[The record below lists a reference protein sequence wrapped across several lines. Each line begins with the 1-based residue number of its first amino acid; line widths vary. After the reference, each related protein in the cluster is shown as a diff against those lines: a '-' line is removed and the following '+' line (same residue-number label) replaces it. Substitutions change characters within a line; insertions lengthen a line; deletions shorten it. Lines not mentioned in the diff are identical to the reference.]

1 MHLKKD
7 LFVYYQEIKT
17 TILDRQHP
25 ISGLLPASTAI
36 TAHGDYTDAWVRD
49 NVYSILA
56 VWGLALAFRQ
66 HAPLAAERYILE
78 QSTVKLMRALLLAM
92 MRQSHKVEHFKKSRK
107 TTDALHAKY
116 QTATG
121 NTVVGDQDWG
131 HLQID
136 ATALF
141 LLILSQMSATGL
153 RIIFSR
159 DEVDFIQNI
168 VYYLKFSAY
177 VADYGIW
184 ERGNKMNHGEPE
196 HNASSIGMAK
206 AALEAVDKI
215 NFFQTGRKGTAIKD
229 IFGSLFV
236 EFDDI
241 AAMRDVL
248 SHLLPAESASK
259 ESDAALL
266 SIIGFP
272 GFAVENSDTI
282 EKTFNKIKN
291 LLEGTYGCK
300 RFLLDGHQTVL
311 EDHEKLYYEA
321 EDLPQFSNIECEWPL
336 FFTYICLYYHFANQ
350 KEAASDYLKKIYHVA
365 IKNEED
371 LFLLPELYQ
380 VPEAAI
386 AAEKASPHSQ
396 PRHPN
401 ANIPLVWAQSLFF
414 LCQLL
419 EDNWL
424 NINDLDPLQCN
435 IQQKSLRR
443 TRLHLVVVA
452 ESPTAY
458 DELQDLGI
466 PCDLLSQSVMVK
478 HSRHLRETLSGL
490 GANPRLGLS
499 GRPPQEIGLLA
510 TAKSYHFAQGKA
522 VFLPNFLDITESY
535 LALDSRWLVKKIEA
549 AIAYIFKHWQETGQP
564 LLVLS
569 LPAIILEHI
578 DDSLLN
584 LLKKLSNSRYRKL
597 PVVAVTLEQA
607 LLKCKEEYLQHL
619 TLHSD
624 ADESRSLHS
633 EDWHDTNWQMA
644 YQQALITSDWKTLRC
659 LTEQAQHPDNQLEIA
674 VAKLLARQKQL
685 ILGKAY
691 APENILRQP
700 LSSKA
705 IFSLICDHYQ
715 SFPGEAAL
723 IQEILLYLGLLS
735 DSITDFLSDTLS
747 IHVGQLLH
755 FVIDSFA
762 KKQRLLPEAA
772 IENILTLAPADLLA
786 LLQNY
791 LLSYRDLEKHLYYIE
806 KISTQG
812 SHAPILKR
820 LKFQEDFNPIRQN
833 AESWEEWRHLRGI
846 ANARP
851 ADFYHKLWNF
861 LHITPGLI
869 IADRH
874 RPENRLDS
882 KTLLASTTPGEV
894 AFALTVEERL
904 NRITAPEY
912 RQLTIEAL
920 DFLGSIYENS
930 NNFRLED
937 DMVIDVLIGHAVRL
951 RWQRLSQCSD
961 TAYREQKAQAW
972 KHIYRQPPHIVA
984 NALKEA
990 FSFLLIPHQQG

>member
-1 MHLKKD
+1 MHIKKD

-92 MRQSHKVEHFKKSRK
+92 MRQAHKVEKFKKSRQ

-116 QTATG
+116 QTSTG
-121 NTVVGDQDWG
+121 NTVVGDQEWG
-131 HLQID
+131 HLQLD

-153 RIIFSR
+153 RIIFTT
-159 DEVDFIQNI
+159 DEVDFIQNL

-196 HNASSIGMAK
+196 HNASSIGMVK
-206 AALEAVDKI
+206 SALETVDKI
-215 NFFQTGRKGTAIKD
+215 SFFQTGRKGTAIKD
-229 IFGSLFV
+229 IFGSIFV

-248 SHLLPAESASK
+248 THLLPAESASK

-272 GFAVENSDTI
+272 GFAVENSDLI
-282 EKTFNKIKN
+282 EKTFNKIKQ
-291 LLEGTYGCK
+291 LLEGNYGCK

-311 EDHEKLYYEA
+311 ENCKKLYYEA
-321 EDLPQFSNIECEWPL
+321 ADLPQFSNIECEWPL
-336 FFTYICLYYHFANQ
+336 FFAYLCLYHHFANQ
-350 KEAASDYLKKIYHVA
+350 KPEASHYLAKLYQVA
-365 IKNEED
+365 VKNEEG
-371 LFLLPELYQ
+371 LWLLPELYK
-380 VPEAAI
+380 VAAN
-386 AAEKASPHSQ
+386 AVEQEKIQPHSQ
-396 PRHPN
+396 TRHPN
-401 ANIPLVWAQSLFF
+401 DNIPLVWAQSLFF

-424 NINDLDPLQCN
+424 NINDLDPLQRN
-435 IQQKSLRR
+435 LQQKSLRR
-443 TRLHLVVVA
+443 TRLHLVIIA
-452 ESPTAY
+452 ESPVGY
-458 DELQDLGI
+458 DILQDLGI
-466 PCDLLSQSVMVK
+466 PCDLVSQSVMVK
-478 HSRHLRETLSGL
+478 HSRSLRETLSGL
-490 GANPRLGLS
+490 GANARLGLS
-499 GRPPQEIGLLA
+499 GRPPQEIGLLS
-510 TAKSYHFAQGKA
+510 TAKSYHFSQGKV
-522 VFLPNFLDITESY
+522 VFLPNFLDISESY
-535 LALDSRWLVKKIEA
+535 LTLDSRWLVKKIEA
-549 AIAYIFKHWQETGQP
+549 ALAYIFKHWQETGHP

-569 LPAIILEHI
+569 LPAIILENI
-578 DDSLLN
+578 DNSLLN
-584 LLKKLSNSRYRKL
+584 LLRKLSNSRYQKL

-607 LLKCKEEYLQHL
+607 LLKGKEEYLQHL
-619 TLHSD
+619 TLADDDPEQSSRYSEVSD
-624 ADESRSLHS
+624 
-633 EDWHDTNWQMA
+633 WQKL
-644 YQQALITSDWKTLRC
+644 YQQALTQRDWKTLRC
-659 LTEQAQHPDNQLEIA
+659 LTEKAQKADNQLEIS
-674 VAKLLARQKQL
+674 VAKLLAKRKQL

-700 LSSKA
+700 LPSKT
-705 IFSLICDHYQ
+705 IFSLICAHYQ

-723 IQEILLYLGLLS
+723 IQEILLYLALLS
-735 DSITDFLSDTLS
+735 DSIRDFLSDTLS

-755 FVIDSFA
+755 FIIDSFA
-762 KKQRLLPEAA
+762 KKQKLLPEAA
-772 IENILTLAPADLLA
+772 IENILSLPPADLLE

-806 KISTQG
+806 KISTYG
-812 SHAPILKR
+812 THTNVLER
-820 LKFQEDFNPIRQN
+820 LKFQEDFNPALQD
-833 AESWEEWRHLRGI
+833 AESWEEWRRLRGI

-851 ADFYHKLWNF
+851 VDFYQQLWNF
-861 LHITPGLI
+861 LHITPGLV

-882 KTLLASTTPGEV
+882 KTLLASTTAGEV
-894 AFALTVEERL
+894 AFALIIEERL

-920 DFLGSIYENS
+920 AFLGSIYEQQS
-930 NNFRLED
+930 NFRLAD
-937 DMVIDVLIGHAVRL
+937 DMVVDVLIGHAVRL
-951 RWQRLSQCSD
+951 RWQRFNKCSD
-961 TAYREQKAQAW
+961 TEYREQKSQAW

-990 FSFLLIPHQQG
+990 FSFLLIPHS